1 MNANVQAIVLRTYPL
16 REQDLVVVLYTMQMG
31 KVRAVAYG
39 GRKPTSRLNSF
50 CQPFVCGVVEL
61 QTGNYD
67 LAVMRQAEVEIGF
80 GTVRTDMTK
89 AAFAAYF
96 TEVLKILTP
105 ELQQDIDLFAVLKQ
119 YLLKLSACQHHQ
131 LKRVQAS
138 FLMQLLAQLGYG
150 LQMQL
155 CTICSSELQGTRV
168 YFSPGYGG
176 VVCPCCAGSIVSELK
191 SVPVAAV
198 RELTQFTAYNNQEQQ
213 IPVSNLALS
222 LLDRFIFYH
231 VERVP
236 GSYSFYQLM
245 RDQISHPAKEG

>member
-16 REQDLVVVLYTMQMG
+16 REQDLVVVLYTKELG
-31 KVRAVAYG
+31 KIRAAAYG

-50 CQPFVCGVVEL
+50 CQPFVCGVVQL

-67 LAVMRQAEVEIGF
+67 LAAMRQAEVELGL
-80 GTVRTDMTK
+80 GAVRTDMTK

-96 TEVLKILTP
+96 AEVFGLLTP
-105 ELQQDIDLFAVLKQ
+105 ERQQDTALFEVLRQ
-119 YLLKLSACQHHQ
+119 YLLRLNASPDQ
-131 LKRVQAS
+131 LLKQVQAG
-138 FLMQLLAQLGYG
+138 FLMQLLAQLGYA
-150 LQMQL
+150 LQLQS
-155 CTICSSELQGTRV
+155 CAICGNELSNRMR
-168 YFSPGYGG
+168 FSPEYGG
-176 VVCPCCAGSIVSELK
+176 VICRGCAAGITSELK
-191 SVPVAAV
+191 PVPAAVV
-198 RELTQFTAYNNQEQQ
+198 RELSQFTAYNNQEQQ

-236 GSYSFYQLM
+236 GSYSFYLLM